1 MECPESLELLSEYH
15 EGRLDEP
22 ARVEVH
28 THLEK
33 CTPCHGVYQDL
44 SSIVAA
50 ASALHTADTFSF
62 PDEDLLWQ
70 RMSIGKRII
79 H

>member
-1 MECPESLELLSEYH
+1 MECPESLELLSEYY

-22 ARVEVH
+22 VRVKVH
-28 THLEK
+28 VHLEK
-33 CTPCHGVYQDL
+33 CTPCHGIYQDL

-50 ASALHTADTFSF
+50 ASALHTDETISF
-62 PDEDLLWQ
+62 PDENILWQ
-70 RMSIGKRII
+70 RMSIIKRTI